1 MSCNLSAGRRASKAD
16 ESRRMPRYSTNV
28 VGPSCLSSAKGILS
42 CSQTCEGAE
51 VLGTLVVNRG
61 ADWAEAEYAVHIQFD
76 HERVATQ
83 LHE

>member
-1 MSCNLSAGRRASKAD
+1 MLVFCQGDPQLFT
-16 ESRRMPRYSTNV
+16 E
-28 VGPSCLSSAKGILS
+28 
-42 CSQTCEGAE
+42 TCEGAE